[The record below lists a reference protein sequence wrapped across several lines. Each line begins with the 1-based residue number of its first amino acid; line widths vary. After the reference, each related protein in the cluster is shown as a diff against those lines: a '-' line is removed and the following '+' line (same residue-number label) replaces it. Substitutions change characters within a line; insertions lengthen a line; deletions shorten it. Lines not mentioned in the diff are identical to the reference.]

1 MPYFLQASNFLFFFI
16 ILGIHHQGIGQSFKL
31 TPLDN
36 NVLLKQELSNRKP
49 GRSPAF
55 AVKREVEITPFSF
68 GQWKAL
74 NREEESWK
82 LEILSPNALS
92 VNLGFTEF
100 YLPKNARLYLS
111 GGNNAKRLGP
121 FAISDN
127 EFHQEFWTPAIEGE
141 SILIELIVPKSQKK
155 DVVLKITSVNHDFA
169 GFYSILSGE
178 CNIDVVCEEGIPFQ
192 DISRSVAIYGIQ
204 GTNFCTGFLI
214 NNTAQ
219 DCRPFFMTANHCG
232 ITGQSAPSVVVYWNY
247 QNSYCRTGSEE
258 NQEKGDGQ
266 LLEFNSG
273 AILRANYPPSDF
285 TLLELD
291 DPAPVN
297 SFFAGWDISNQ
308 SAKNT
313 TICIH
318 HPSTSEKRISL
329 NYDGTEII
337 NYQFGD
343 QLDPNGQHLMV
354 ENWELGTTE
363 SGSSGAPLFNENKR
377 VVGQLH
383 GGLAS
388 CSENLYDAFGWIYK
402 SWTGGGSPQNR
413 LKDWLD
419 PLNLNLSFIDG
430 KEESNCGYNYILSE
444 SVLNICGDSTFII
457 ELELTSRFTG
467 RVSFSLSGLPEGYNY
482 SLNPQFG
489 TPGQKIKIL
498 LTPPKNNISHLFN
511 LIVSASDGTK
521 TGYVTIKINQFDEF
535 PNTPEPT
542 ILIPGL
548 NPLIKWPLSA
558 KASDYQLQVFNSD
571 YILQD
576 TIVTDT
582 LFRIPNLKPREDYLW
597 RLRSLNFCG
606 FGPWSSS
613 QIIETPS
620 IYCQNKTS
628 IYNSLSIPDDR
639 DQVLRDTIFI
649 EENGFLEMIS
659 QVAIEIEHSYIGD
672 LSAQLISPKGKI
684 IPLFNQPGL
693 FTEGYGCPGENLSV
707 IFSDSAQN
715 PHLIFEN
722 TCEFSAIAISG
733 SFQPMEKLAQF
744 AGDSIKGPWI
754 LEIKDNA
761 EGDEGKLLEW
771 SLTFCTTFPIRK
783 IELTI
788 FPDELKICEEDEI
801 DFLISSNTDLTLLP
815 GLNFLENQNEF
826 LNLNEFSPGS
836 SKKEAM
842 LRITG
847 FEGLPT
853 GTFEFNLAIPNIYPL
868 NVLSVFGEKQELP
881 EKPVPIQEDY
891 TGSSPLFRWTN
902 STNAK
907 TYRLE
912 VSPDSFFSE
921 LLLKVNTSDTFFN
934 PGNIWEEGRYY
945 WKIIALNDCGSTS
958 SNPSFFNI
966 SRPNSLNFQE
976 NLTIKIFPNPVEDWL
991 YLTTSK
997 PLENGVIHI
1006 FGIQGI
1012 LLKKYELSPSTDYFK
1027 INLYDWP
1034 QGIYGM
1040 VIQSEEGIWH
1050 RKIVI
1055 HR

>member
-1 MPYFLQASNFLFFFI
+1 MPYFFQASNFLWFFI
-16 ILGIHHQGIGQSFKL
+16 LLGMPIQGIGQSFKL

-36 NVLLKQELSNRKP
+36 TFLLKQELSNRKP

-55 AVKREVEITPFSF
+55 AVKREVEITPFTF
-68 GQWKAL
+68 GQWKSL
-74 NREEESWK
+74 NREEDGWK
-82 LEILSPNALS
+82 LEIRSPNALS

-100 YLPKNARLYLS
+100 YLPKNAKLYLS
-111 GGNNAKRLGP
+111 GVINTKRLGP
-121 FAISDN
+121 FTVGDN

-155 DVVLKITSVNHDFA
+155 DVALKITSVNHDFS
-169 GFYSILSGE
+169 GFYSILSGA
-178 CNIDVVCEEGIPFQ
+178 CNIDVACEAGIPYQ

-232 ITGQSAPSVVVYWNY
+232 ITSQSAPSVVVYWNY
-247 QNSYCRTGSEE
+247 QNSYCRTGLEE
-258 NQEKGDGQ
+258 NQGKGDGK
-266 LLEFNSG
+266 LIEFNSG
-273 AILRANYPPSDF
+273 AILRANYAPSDF

-297 SFFAGWDISNQ
+297 SFFAGWDISSQ
-308 SAKNT
+308 PAKNT

-329 NYDGTEII
+329 NYDGTQII

-419 PLNLNLSFIDG
+419 PLNLNPTFIDG
-430 KEESNCGYNYILSE
+430 KEEANCGYNYIQSE
-444 SVLNICGDSTFII
+444 YTYNICGDSTFTID
-457 ELELTSRFTG
+457 LELTSRFTG
-467 RVSFSLSGLPEGYNY
+467 RVNFSLSGLPEGYNY
-482 SLNPQFG
+482 SINPQFG

-498 LTPPKNNISHLFN
+498 LTPPKNNFSHLFN
-511 LIVSASDGTK
+511 LIVTASDGTK
-521 TGYVTIKINQFDEF
+521 TGSVNIKINQFDEI
-535 PNTPEPT
+535 PNTPEPS
-542 ILIPGL
+542 ILISGL
-548 NPLIKWPLSA
+548 NPLMKWPLSN
-558 KASDYQLQVFNSD
+558 KANEYQLQVFNSD
-571 YILQD
+571 FILQD
-576 TIVTDT
+576 TIVKDT
-582 LFRIPNLKPREDYLW
+582 FFRIPNLKPREDYLW

-606 FGPWSSS
+606 FGPWSLSR
-613 QIIETPS
+613 IIETPS
-620 IYCQNKTS
+620 IYCQKKISKNS
-628 IYNSLSIPDDR
+628 SLSIPDDR

-649 EENGFLEMIS
+649 EENGLLEMIS

-672 LSAQLISPKGKI
+672 VSAQLISPQGKI

-693 FTEGYGCPGENLSV
+693 FTEGYGCPGQNLAA

-722 TCEFSAIAISG
+722 TCQFSEVAISG
-733 SFQPMEKLAQF
+733 TFQPQEKLAEF
-744 AGDSIKGPWI
+744 AGESIKGPWI
-754 LEIKDNA
+754 LEIKDHA

-771 SLTFCTTFPIRK
+771 SMTYCTSFPIRK
-783 IELTI
+783 IELDI
-788 FPDELKICEEDEI
+788 FPDELQICEEDEI
-801 DFLISSNTDLTLLP
+801 DFLISSNTDLTQLP
-815 GLNFLENQNEF
+815 NLNFLENQNEF
-826 LNLNEFSPGS
+826 LNLKEFSLGS
-836 SKKEAM
+836 SKKEGM

-847 FEGLPT
+847 FESLPL
-853 GTFEFNLAIPNIYPL
+853 GSFEFVIGVPNIFPL
-868 NVLSVFGEKQELP
+868 NILRVLGTKEESPQKPEL
-881 EKPVPIQEDY
+881 IQEDY
-891 TGSSPLFRWTN
+891 TGSSPIFRWTK
-902 STNAK
+902 SMNAK

-912 VSPDSFFSE
+912 VSLDSLFTE
-921 LLLKVNTSDTFFN
+921 LLLKVNTTDTFFN
-934 PGNIWEEGRYY
+934 PGNLWEEGRYY
-945 WKIIALNDCGSTS
+945 WKIMAFNDCGSASSTS
-958 SNPSFFNI
+958 SFFNI
-966 SRPNSLNFQE
+966 SRPNSVSFQE
-976 NLTIKIFPNPVEDWL
+976 DINIKIFPNPVEDWL

-997 PLENGVIHI
+997 PLENGVIHF

-1027 INLYDWP
+1027 INLSDWP

-1040 VIQSEEGIWH
+1040 VIQSESGVWH